1 MGVPGWAVKQSVGPD
16 AEALRQGRDL
26 PCVEQATTRQDLRHH
41 ALVAHFGQVVLRQPV
56 LLHQKAQH
64 FARRGVRHVVVP
76 GVVIGDQ
83 LTHDAKQAGQLAAF
97 CALTGIPPAACAM
110 VGDSIHDLDS
120 GRAAGMTT
128 IAVLTGLATRADL
141 APHADVVLTDIAEL
155 PAWLGI

>member
-83 LTHDAKQAGQLAAF
+83 LTHDAKQAGQLAALGK
-97 CALTGIPPAACAM
+97 AQGSSEYGQYLQTLASVEDP
-110 VGDSIHDLDS
+110 DLPIS
-120 GRAAGMTT
+120 
-128 IAVLTGLATRADL
+128 
-141 APHADVVLTDIAEL
+141 
-155 PAWLGI
+155 